1 MNMNREIQKPL
12 TPPKAFFDWCT
23 SQIPTYEWKNK
34 KETILASSRKNCPTI
49 KKRLTKRSKLSYP
62 TKFYSFGVI
71 LVSKKRI
78 EIQSHCYWQ
87 TIKDGKETL
96 IYEHSN
102 LERFSKDT
110 HLKAHCRNGYWYE
123 GLLSNYGFMSSA
135 YTNAVFY
142 PNNWQEKLTT
152 ISELKYLQ
160 LPEIERQELA
170 HIYKYRNEIEFL
182 QKIGATTLANE
193 IIFDDYRN
201 IFGLYFHKA
210 DMRVITKKWLKAN
223 KHKLKANNP
232 TFQELMLENTLKGR
246 NAPMIDG
253 IEKYLHYSQIK
264 QLPKEVNLTEFQKW
278 FIRKGERFD
287 YYMDYLHMLEEL
299 DTPLNDDTVLYPEN
313 LQVAHDNAVNTL
325 NLLKSEIEEKEY
337 EERKKQI
344 KVFEA
349 EIDDLLFLTPHSLQ
363 EIVQEG
369 SILHHCVGSQRY
381 LEQHKQGAT
390 TIVFIRKKEEPNL
403 PYFTLEYRNQQV
415 TQIQGKCNRQEVPEK
430 IKQAVRQWQEN
441 LQHALSS

>member
-135 YTNAVFY
+135 YTNTVFY

-152 ISELKYLQ
+152 VSELKYLQ
-160 LPEIERQELA
+160 LPEIERHELA

-201 IFGLYFHKA
+201 VFGLYFHKA

-223 KHKLKANNP
+223 KQKLKTRNP
-232 TFQELMLENTLKGR
+232 TFHEFMLEKTLKER
-246 NAPMIDG
+246 NAPMINE
-253 IEKYLHYSQIK
+253 IEKYVHYSQIK
-264 QLPKEVNLTEFQKW
+264 QLPKEVNLTKFQKW

-299 DTPLNDDTVLYPEN
+299 NTPLNNDSVLYPEN
-313 LQVAHDNAVNTL
+313 LQVAHDNSMNTL
-325 NLLKSEIEEKEY
+325 NLLKSEIEEKQY
-337 EERKKQI
+337 QERKNQI
-344 KVFEA
+344 KALEA
-349 EIDDLLFLTPHSLQ
+349 EIDDLLFLTPHSL
-363 EIVQEG
+363 
-369 SILHHCVGSQRY
+369 
-381 LEQHKQGAT
+381 
-390 TIVFIRKKEEPNL
+390 
-403 PYFTLEYRNQQV
+403 
-415 TQIQGKCNRQEVPEK
+415 
-430 IKQAVRQWQEN
+430 
-441 LQHALSS
+441 

>member
-1 MNMNREIQKPL
+1 MNKKTPKPL
-12 TPPKAFFDWCT
+12 TPPKAFFNWCT
-23 SQIPTYEWKNK
+23 AQIPTYEWQNK
-34 KETILASSRKNCPTI
+34 KETILASSRKNCPII
-49 KKRLTKRSKLSYP
+49 KKRLTKYSRLSFP
-62 TKFYSFGVI
+62 TKFYSFGII
-71 LVSKKRI
+71 LVRAKRI
-78 EIQSHCYWQ
+78 EIQTHSYWQ
-87 TIKDGKETL
+87 TITDGIENL
-96 IYEHSN
+96 IYEPSN
-102 LERFSKDT
+102 LERFSNDT
-110 HLKAHCRNGYWYE
+110 HVKAHYENGHWHE

-135 YTNAVFY
+135 YTNTVFY

-152 ISELKYLQ
+152 VSELKYLQ

-201 IFGLYFHKA
+201 VFGLYFHKV

-223 KHKLKANNP
+223 KQKLKTRNP
-232 TFQELMLENTLKGR
+232 TFHEFMLEKTLKER
-246 NAPMIDG
+246 NAPMINE
-253 IEKYLHYSQIK
+253 IEKYVHYSQIK
-264 QLPKEVNLTEFQKW
+264 QLPKEVNLTKFQKW

-299 DTPLNDDTVLYPEN
+299 NTPLNNDSVLYPEN
-313 LQVAHDNAVNTL
+313 LQVAHDNAMNTL
-325 NLLKSEIEEKEY
+325 NLLKSEIEEKQY
-337 EERKKQI
+337 QERKNQI
-344 KVFEA
+344 KALEA

-363 EIVQEG
+363 EIIQEG
-369 SILHHCVGSQRY
+369 SILRHCVGSQHYIER
-381 LEQHKQGAT
+381 HTQGKT
-390 TIVFIRKKEEPNL
+390 TIVFIRRKEKPDM

-415 TQIQGKCNRQEVPEK
+415 IQIQGKCNRQEVPEK